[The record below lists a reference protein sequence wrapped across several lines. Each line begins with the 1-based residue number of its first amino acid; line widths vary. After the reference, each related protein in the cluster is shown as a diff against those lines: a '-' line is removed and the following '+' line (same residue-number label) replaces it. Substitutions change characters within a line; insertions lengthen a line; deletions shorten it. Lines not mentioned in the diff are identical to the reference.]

1 MVAVYTF
8 QKVARV
14 ATTRTGRQFSS
25 TKAKSSIP
33 IVELREYSLFP
44 EYSSSFW
51 EATERAS
58 DLRKEIYPLRLFS
71 QPDSGGELNV
81 ATHAYYY
88 AGGLTE
94 RDQVRRAV
102 AHNEEWKVYTSGTGK
117 CIQSMKS
124 TIFAEAPLV
133 KEANL
138 PGLAAPLEAQPGENP
153 ILEFRRYYLKLG
165 YDTVPQFLQL
175 YGSGLPSKLNAEGND
190 PTTALVTV
198 LYNEV
203 GRLNEVIEIWRHGN
217 GVAAMEQSRVAARKA
232 TEWRSAIANIADLA
246 VEFRA
251 TIHKPASFSP
261 IN

>member
-1 MVAVYTF
+1 MVAVFTF
-8 QKVARV
+8 PKVARNTAARV
-14 ATTRTGRQFSS
+14 GRQFSS
-25 TKAKSSIP
+25 TQAKASIP
-33 IVELREYSLFP
+33 IVELREYLLFP
-44 EYSSSFW
+44 EHSISYW
-51 EATERAS
+51 EATERAAG
-58 DLRKEIYPLRLFS
+58 LRQEIYPLRFFS
-71 QPDSGGELNV
+71 QPESGGELNV

-102 AHNEEWKVYTSGTGK
+102 AQNEEWKSYIADTGK
-117 CIQSMKS
+117 CLQSMKS

-133 KEANL
+133 AEANL
-138 PGLAAPLEAQPGENP
+138 PGLGAPLESQPGDNP
-153 ILEFRRYYLKLG
+153 ILELRRYYLKLG
-165 YDTVPQFLQL
+165 YDTVPKFMEL

-203 GRLNEVIEIWRHGN
+203 GRLNEVIEVWRHGN
-217 GVAAMEQSRVAARKA
+217 GVAAMEQSRVAARQA

-246 VEFRA
+246 LEFRA
-251 TIHKPASFSP
+251 TIHKPAIFSP